1 MFIHAV
7 AAGLLLAGLL
17 LLIFFVL
24 ALAHFAFFCN
34 GRQGQRS
41 LNHRRRIPVF
51 LVSAGFLFLQLMS
64 EVYCPSAR
72 FLLAE
77 KCDEDADEDDSGD
90 PESPKKH
97 FMRQLKRIRRGE
109 KVGDLVLRL

>member
-1 MFIHAV
+1 MFIHII
-7 AAGLLLAGLL
+7 AAGLLFAGSL

-24 ALAHFAFFCN
+24 ALAHYAFFCN
-34 GRQGQRS
+34 GRRKQQT

-64 EVYCPSAR
+64 EIYCPSAR

-77 KCDEDADEDDSGD
+77 KYEDDADEDDSGD
-90 PESPKKH
+90 PESPEKH
-97 FMRQLKRIRRGE
+97 FMSQLRRIRRGE
-109 KVGDLVLRL
+109 KIGDLVLRL

>member
-17 LLIFFVL
+17 FLVFFLL
-24 ALAHFAFFCN
+24 ALGHFVFFCN
-34 GRQGQRS
+34 GRQRRQS

-64 EVYCPSAR
+64 EIYCPSAR

-90 PESPKKH
+90 PESPEKH
-97 FMRQLKRIRRGE
+97 LHRQLKRIRRGE
-109 KVGDLVLRL
+109 KIGDLVLRL

>member
-1 MFIHAV
+1 MFIHVV
-7 AAGLLLAGLL
+7 AAGLLFAGLL

-24 ALAHFAFFCN
+24 ALTHFAFFCN
-34 GRQGQRS
+34 GQRKRKT
-41 LNHRRRIPVF
+41 LNHRRRIPIF

-64 EVYCPSAR
+64 EIYCPSAR

-90 PESPKKH
+90 PESSEKH
-97 FMRQLKRIRRGE
+97 LHRQLKRIRRGE
-109 KVGDLVLRL
+109 KIGDLVLRL